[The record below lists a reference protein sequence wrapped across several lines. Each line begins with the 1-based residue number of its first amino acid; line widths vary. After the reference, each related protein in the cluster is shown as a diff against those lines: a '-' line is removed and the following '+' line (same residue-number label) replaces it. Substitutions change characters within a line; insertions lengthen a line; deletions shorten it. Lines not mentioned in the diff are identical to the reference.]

1 VPAFSSVDKRWR
13 LLMPPGIIVVRV
25 RNRSAVVAQIRALPS
40 GTQVAFVGGRRLRW
54 LAWRT
59 RVRVSASY
67 VALPSLETP
76 VAIAKVAPESL
87 RWTARSILTVPS
99 GTTRLHAPLWA
110 AVRVVS
116 AVPGLLAFAPGG
128 DRILIGVRT

>member
-13 LLMPPGIIVVRV
+13 LLLPPGIIVVRV
-25 RNRSAVVAQIRALPS
+25 RNRPAVVAQLRALPS

-54 LAWRT
+54 LARRT
-59 RVRVSASY
+59 RVRVSATY

-99 GTTRLHAPLWA
+99 GTTRLHAPLWM
-110 AVRVVS
+110 AVRIVNRLPRLLGW
-116 AVPGLLAFAPGG
+116 VPRA
-128 DRILIGVRT
+128 DRILVGVRT